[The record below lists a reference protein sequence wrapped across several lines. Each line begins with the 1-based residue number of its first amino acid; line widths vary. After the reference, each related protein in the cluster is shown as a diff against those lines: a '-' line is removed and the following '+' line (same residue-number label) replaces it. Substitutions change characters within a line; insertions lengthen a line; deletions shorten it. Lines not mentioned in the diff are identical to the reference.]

1 MKQEMSSHIWKH
13 GLLSVGLGVVLSG
26 LAIWPLAGPVLGTA
40 THDERKETF
49 EYYQDGKTGRG
60 RRRVLV
66 LDLGDGVKMEFVR
79 VPAGTFLMVAGGRTG
94 PSRGRGA
101 AFCRAHA

>member
-1 MKQEMSSHIWKH
+1 MKTTSFLMP
-13 GLLSVGLGVVLSG
+13 SVGLGLVVVWP
-26 LAIWPLAGPVLGTA
+26 AIWPLAGPVPGNS
-40 THDERKETF
+40 THVKRKETF

-79 VPAGTFLMVAGGRTG
+79 VPAGTFLMGSPEDEKDLRG
-94 PSRGRGA
+94 PES
-101 AFCRAHA
+101 